1 MQYKMVLLKI
11 KNIDDKIPDISN
23 LATNTSVNGK
33 INESKG
39 EIPSITN
46 LATTATLTNIEN
58 KIPNFINLVK
68 KLTKT
73 QKLMKLKRKLLIMI
87 MANILLLQNL
97 ILKNIQLQDQ
107 HKQVQQ
113 A

>member
-46 LATTATLTNIEN
+46 LATTATLTTIEN

>member
-11 KNIDDKIPDISN
+11 KNIDDKIPVISN

-46 LATTATLTNIEN
+46 LAATATLTTIEN
-58 KIPNFINLVK
+58 KITNLVK
-68 KLTKT
+68 KLT
-73 QKLMKLKRKLLIMI
+73 
-87 MANILLLQNL
+87 
-97 ILKNIQLQDQ
+97 
-107 HKQVQQ
+107 
-113 A
+113 

>member
-46 LATTATLTNIEN
+46 LATTATLTTIEN

-68 KLTKT
+68 K
-73 QKLMKLKRKLLIMI
+73 
-87 MANILLLQNL
+87 N
-97 ILKNIQLQDQ
+97 
-107 HKQVQQ
+107 
-113 A
+113 